1 MCHVALNIS
10 AEVAVATSISLASS
24 RRYRNSLI
32 HSYSCNPNP
41 MVNQPIVLCFGLESG
56 RDNVIV
62 GGGDGT
68 VAVVNNTLNK
78 VRKQA
83 NMHVY
88 TYTF

>member
-1 MCHVALNIS
+1 
-10 AEVAVATSISLASS
+10 
-24 RRYRNSLI
+24 
-32 HSYSCNPNP
+32 